1 MNATR
6 IRFDHN
12 ATTSMRPS
20 VRELLEAALRE
31 PMEGN
36 PSSVHA
42 DGRVMRR
49 RLEGARERVARVLGA
64 LPREVAFTASGTE
77 GNALALMGAYLGAG
91 EGRRRVVLS
100 AIEHPSLLRAA
111 ETLARLGAEVVQVLP
126 DSNGRVDA
134 EAFLARVDATTAV
147 ASLMWANNET
157 GVLQPVDRVARACR
171 ERGVSFHTDAVQV
184 AGRLPV
190 RLHEVDAALLTLS
203 GHKFG
208 GPLGSGMLVVRRG
221 TPFHSP
227 LGGHQEDGLRGGTQ
241 ATWLAEGLALALE
254 EAGQEA
260 LEGALP
266 QTLSALRDD
275 FEARIREAFPD
286 VVVLGADVARLPHVS
301 MLEFPGI
308 DGEALLIGLDL
319 AGISASSGAACAS
332 GTLAPSHVLLAMGH
346 SPARAQSCL
355 RFSLG
360 PDADAAA
367 VNRVVE
373 ALREQVPRA
382 REAAR
387 GLA

>member
-1 MNATR
+1 MRPLR
-6 IRFDHN
+6 IHFDHN
-12 ATTSMRPS
+12 ATTPMRPS
-20 VRELLEAALRE
+20 VRAFMEALLRQ
-31 PMEGN
+31 PQEGN

-42 DGRVMRR
+42 DGRAMRR
-49 RLEGARERVARVLGA
+49 RLEHARERVAGVLGA

-77 GNALALMGAYLGAG
+77 GNALALTGAFLGAD

-100 AIEHPSLLRAA
+100 AIEHPSLQRAA
-111 ETLARLGAEVVQVLP
+111 ETLAKLGAEIVEVAPGP
-126 DSNGRVDA
+126 DGWVDA
-134 EAFLARVDATTAV
+134 EAFMSQVDETTAV

-157 GVLQPVDRVARACR
+157 GVLQPVADVARACR
-171 ERGVSFHTDAVQV
+171 QRGVPFHTDAVQV

-190 RLHEVDAALLTLS
+190 RLHEVDAAMLTLS

-208 GPLGSGMLVVRRG
+208 GPLGSGVLLVRRG
-221 TPFHSP
+221 TPFHSV

-254 EAGQEA
+254 EADQEA
-260 LEGALP
+260 LDGAVPRSLG
-266 QTLSALRDD
+266 ALRDG
-275 FEARIREAFPD
+275 FEARLREAFPE
-286 VVVLGADVARLPHVS
+286 VVALGAGRRRLPHVS
-301 MLEFPGI
+301 MVEFPGI

-332 GTLAPSHVLLAMGH
+332 GTLAPSHVLRAMGYP
-346 SPARAQSCL
+346 PARAQSCL

-360 PDADAAA
+360 PEADGDAVD
-367 VNRVVE
+367 RVVE

-387 GLA
+387 ELA

>member
-1 MNATR
+1 MSASR
-6 IRFDHN
+6 IHFDHN
-12 ATTSMRPS
+12 ATTPMRPG
-20 VRELLEAALRE
+20 VRALLENALGR

-42 DGRVMRR
+42 EGRSMRR
-49 RLEGARERVARVLGA
+49 RLEQARERVARVLGA
-64 LPREVAFTASGTE
+64 IPREVAFTASGTE
-77 GNALALMGAYLGAG
+77 GNALALMGAFLGAG
-91 EGRRRVVLS
+91 PTRRRVVLS
-100 AIEHPSLLRAA
+100 AIEHPSLQRAA
-111 ETLARLGAEVVQVLP
+111 DTLAKLGAEVVRVAP
-126 DSNGRVDA
+126 GRNGRVDA
-134 EAFLARVDATTAV
+134 DAFLAQVDGTTAV

-157 GVLQPVDRVARACR
+157 GVLQPVDRVARVCR
-171 ERGVSFHTDAVQV
+171 ERAVPFHTDAVQV
-184 AGRLPV
+184 AGRRPV
-190 RLHEVDAALLTLS
+190 RLHEVDAAMLTLS

-208 GPLGSGMLVVRRG
+208 GPPGSGVLVVRRN
-221 TPFHSP
+221 TPFHSV

-254 EAGQEA
+254 EAAQEA
-260 LEGALP
+260 LQGEVPAALA
-266 QTLSALRDD
+266 ALRDD
-275 FEARIREAFPD
+275 FEARVQRAFPD
-286 VVVLGADVARLPHVS
+286 VLALGAGAGRLPHVS

-346 SPARAQSCL
+346 TPARAQSCL

-360 PDADAAA
+360 PETDAAA
-367 VNRVVE
+367 VDRVVE

-382 REAAR
+382 RDAAR